1 MSSIGRVIQG
11 LIILSALLGILF
23 LVQVYGVL
31 PQNAFVFVFVGWVM
45 YVIDSVM
52 TFVRPTVSFYFGFVL
67 AAITLSSSLPQS
79 AHYSFIMSGQLLPST
94 TFLLGTLAQLLIL
107 VLVPYYALKGRRRV

>member
-1 MSSIGRVIQG
+1 LSSTGRVIQG

-45 YVIDSVM
+45 YVIDS
-52 TFVRPTVSFYFGFVL
+52 
-67 AAITLSSSLPQS
+67 LS
-79 AHYSFIMSGQLLPST
+79 
-94 TFLLGTLAQLLIL
+94 
-107 VLVPYYALKGRRRV
+107 